1 MTPISLFYFF
11 HSSRSVTE
19 NRMSSSRT
27 HVHYWILIS
36 TVFILSACASNSRPV
51 LFMVNT
57 PSPVQAYVDANSSQ
71 STAVAA
77 IATAQFY
84 SGQLTATVEAR
95 NQIATEQAW
104 SIQSTQQAANNQ
116 ATERAWNA
124 TSTAD
129 SIQSTAIASSTAS
142 AAAAQAAWTQ
152 RAVDVTAT
160 ADSASV
166 QAYSTAMYGESKSVE
181 LAIER
186 EAMMNNVQAA
196 APWAMIGIL
205 FIVAIVFVLRWTRVR
220 VIQRDPRGD
229 APLLLDVV
237 DGVTYDA
244 DRHPTST
251 GGLQREDIKLLP
263 KFSASDHTQTTTH
276 DQMVDLAT
284 RGLPV
289 TNKRQANNKQF
300 KEENL
305 SGDKLV
311 GDGTMPKI
319 ETIDANSAR
328 PLFKDVI
335 PHIVQ
340 DSIDAEIILQEEGL

>member
-1 MTPISLFYFF
+1 MALFYFY
-11 HSSRSVTE
+11 RTE
-19 NRMSSSRT
+19 AREFYQATIMTRNLFPSM
-27 HVHYWILIS
+27 VILLLL
-36 TVFILSACASNSRPV
+36 TACGAPTQAV
-51 LFMVNT
+51 YPTQT
-57 PSPVQAYVDANSSQ
+57 PDPIQAYVDANASKG
-71 STAVAA
+71 TAIAAVA
-77 IATAQFY
+77 TAEYF
-84 SGQLTATVEAR
+84 SMQLTATVETR

-124 TSTAD
+124 TATAD

-142 AAAAQAAWTQ
+142 ASAAQAVWTQ

-166 QAYSTAMYGESKSVE
+166 QAYATAMYGESKSVE

-186 EAMMNNVQAA
+186 ETMMNNVQAA
-196 APWAMIGIL
+196 APWTMMGIL
-205 FIVAIVFVLRWTRVR
+205 FVVAIVFVLRWSRVR
-220 VIQRDPRGD
+220 IIQRDPRGD

-263 KFSASDHTQTTTH
+263 KFSASDHTQTTAR

-305 SGDKLV
+305 SGDKLL
-311 GDGTMPKI
+311 GDGAMPKI

-340 DSIDAEIILQEEGL
+340 DSIDAEIISQEEGL